1 MGITKSNLFAEDVNQ
16 IALLCKAMGHPARI
30 AIIQHLLA
38 QKSCICNDLVTALPL
53 SQPTISQ
60 HLKALKE
67 VGIIQG
73 EIEGASVCYCIAPQA
88 LMAIQTYFN
97 QIVNQL
103 NAIDTSCC

>member
-1 MGITKSNLFAEDVNQ
+1 VGITKSNLFDEDVNQ
-16 IALLCKAMGHPARI
+16 IAQLCKAMGHPARI
-30 AIIQHLLA
+30 AIIHHLLD

-67 VGIIQG
+67 AGIIQG
-73 EIEGASVCYCIAPQA
+73 EVEGASMCYCIAPKA
-88 LMAIQTYFN
+88 LIAIQTYFN
-97 QIVNQL
+97 QLVNQL